1 MSRSTEG
8 LCTHGA
14 CSSFRSSEELRCQ
27 VFHRRPWLAET
38 SQLGGGT
45 LSLLCPPPT
54 DGLQADKNRRPV
66 VSACLAGVAQLLRLW
81 SRKAHSLRLPADAD
95 ASCGAETR
103 LACRGI
109 RRVDPRAKPGF
120 CSSGCAFL
128 RGTRTSPVSRSQDGP
143 RPVIGRRSIAY
154 SSGMLLH
161 VGCSFT
167 FSHAIPEGR
176 ATDEE
181 RRDSGG
187 VDRDSSDRVGG

>member
-128 RGTRTSPVSRSQDGP
+128 RGQGIKGLWWPSAQACAICRKKTHPPAGGAMGPSNAREVRSAAEGLSGP
-143 RPVIGRRSIAY
+143 ILR
-154 SSGMLLH
+154 
-161 VGCSFT
+161 
-167 FSHAIPEGR
+167 
-176 ATDEE
+176 
-181 RRDSGG
+181 
-187 VDRDSSDRVGG
+187 